1 LQEQISFLSHR
12 KHTQILIDVSLFTIN
27 YIKVFQASFMGEKLK
42 MVKEKMV
49 EALNEQI
56 NAELYSAYLYLSMS
70 AYFEDVNLTGFSNW
84 MRVQS
89 QEELNHAMKI
99 YDFVVE
105 LGERVE
111 LFTVQ
116 KPPKEWESP
125 LAAFEAAYKH
135 EQHVTGLINNLVD
148 MAIADKDHAT
158 NNMLQWFVAEQVE
171 EEASANE
178 IVQKLR
184 LVGEEGRGLLILDRE
199 LAQRKPGGD

>member
-1 LQEQISFLSHR
+1 
-12 KHTQILIDVSLFTIN
+12 
-27 YIKVFQASFMGEKLK
+27 
-42 MVKEKMV
+42 
-49 EALNEQI
+49 
-56 NAELYSAYLYLSMS
+56 
-70 AYFEDVNLTGFSNW
+70 
-84 MRVQS
+84 
-89 QEELNHAMKI
+89 
-99 YDFVVE
+99 VVE